1 MLSQEKGISKYRS
14 NLWER
19 YVNGN
24 LFSISPPFPLSNAV
38 EENKK
43 RRDAMQ
49 VLFRISYKI
58 ERKEKKQIKT
68 RNREQI
74 SKTHPH
80 NSHNSN
86 STSGVEYLNAHFSPS
101 GN

>member
-49 VLFRISYKI
+49 VLFRISDKI
-58 ERKEKKQIKT
+58 ERKKEKTDQNEKQGTDFKD
-68 RNREQI
+68 
-74 SKTHPH
+74 P
-80 NSHNSN
+80 
-86 STSGVEYLNAHFSPS
+86 PP
-101 GN
+101 